1 MSSIIGFFVGII
13 HSITSIFVPAPTAQ
27 VPTSDIFTETHERP
41 AQQVKT
47 QGAQVSS
54 NQNAAVQ
61 TNTTNTFTVTPTA
74 GTAPLAVIVS
84 WSDVHAAGY
93 IDFGDSTQLNCAEKQ
108 CAAGETSHAYTKP
121 GTYVVRLYRYASR
134 ASEMD
139 TVVGSASVVVSA
151 QSEHGSLLAAPLA
164 GSSASWQ
171 FNVTGSFAMQ
181 QDSYL
186 IDFGDG
192 VTENLTCITAFASSE
207 PLCKQFKEVTHTY
220 TKTGQYQVR
229 VYANS
234 RGLGS
239 NTIYE
244 LLSAKVSA
252 EVSAGAQVQSSGPTI
267 DMMIVSG
274 APLTGSIG
282 SGPASF
288 HVLVGRGGVTPPSK
302 YPADLRDMPEY
313 VLGGSVALGGVQ
325 VANGRWSMI
334 TLDRE
339 NKSMLTPGTY
349 TVAIYEYVPTGGGK
363 LLATSR
369 ITVR

>member
-13 HSITSIFVPAPTAQ
+13 HSITSIFVPASTAQ
-27 VPTSDIFTETHERP
+27 VPTSDIFTETHERS
-41 AQQVKT
+41 AQQVNT
-47 QGAQVSS
+47 QGTQVSS
-54 NQNAAVQ
+54 NQNARVQ
-61 TNTTNTFTVTPTA
+61 TNTANTFTVTPTA
-74 GTAPLAVIVS
+74 GSAPLAVIVS
-84 WSDVHAAGY
+84 WGDVHGAGY
-93 IDFGDSTQLNCAEKQ
+93 IDFGDSTQLNCAENQ
-108 CAAGETSHAYTKP
+108 CAAGEATHAYTKP
-121 GTYVVRLYRYASR
+121 GTYVVRMYRYAAR
-134 ASEMD
+134 ASEVD
-139 TVVGSASVVVSA
+139 TIVGSASVTVSA
-151 QSEHGSLLAAPLA
+151 QSEHGGILAAPVA

-171 FNVTGSFAMQ
+171 FNVTGSYAMQ

-192 VTENLTCITAFASSE
+192 VTANLTCITAFASSE

-234 RGLGS
+234 RGAGS

-244 LLSAKVSA
+244 RVSAKIYA
-252 EVSAGAQVQSSGPTI
+252 EVSTGAQVQSSGPTI

-288 HVLVGRGGVTPPSK
+288 SVLVGSGGVTPPSI
-302 YPADLRDMPEY
+302 YPENLADMPGY
-313 VLGGSVALGGVQ
+313 ALGGSVALGGVQ
-325 VANGRWSMI
+325 VANGRWSMV
-334 TLDRE
+334 TLNRD
-339 NKSMLTPGTY
+339 NKPMLTPGTY